1 MFDREGSGYLEAKE
15 LKKVLLNL
23 GEQMSSEE
31 VEDMLKVANLDQDGQ
46 LNYRRKFLLSYG
58 PAYEILVCLFRF
70 DIPQIPKV
78 IWGRGHGFKSGP
90 IVFISQA
97 PGLQGVLLINYTSAA
112 PMIFWYSSPFITW
125 IWI

>member
-46 LNYRRKFLLSYG
+46 LNYRRKFLQSYG
-58 PAYEILVCLFRF
+58 PAYEIS
-70 DIPQIPKV
+70 IE
-78 IWGRGHGFKSGP
+78 
-90 IVFISQA
+90 
-97 PGLQGVLLINYTSAA
+97 Y
-112 PMIFWYSSPFITW
+112 SPFITHL
-125 IWI
+125 IIAQIGT

>member
-46 LNYRRKFLLSYG
+46 LNYRRKFMQSYG
-58 PAYEILVCLFRF
+58 PAYEILV
-70 DIPQIPKV
+70 Q
-78 IWGRGHGFKSGP
+78 
-90 IVFISQA
+90 
-97 PGLQGVLLINYTSAA
+97 Y
-112 PMIFWYSSPFITW
+112 SPFITHL
-125 IWI
+125 IITHSQMSRGI